1 MTFDM
6 QKVYDYIDQHAD
18 EYTEFLRT
26 LVRQPSIA
34 DTGEG
39 IQDMVKLVKK
49 SLRGIGAQ
57 PQEVPTPGNPVIY
70 AEIKGERDKTFG
82 FYDHYD
88 VQPVDPL
95 NEWVTPPYS
104 ADVRDGAIYGRGVAD
119 NKNGLASKIC
129 AVDAFLK
136 VYGKLPVNVK
146 FIVEGEEEIGSPNLE
161 VFAKAHPELL
171 ACDGY
176 NWEGGVKEP
185 GEPAQV
191 HFGAKGLLYVELEC
205 QGPKTDSHSCY
216 APIVTN
222 PAWRLVW
229 ALSTLKDKTDRVLIP
244 GFYDKVRPL
253 TQEEIDILKTDPYN
267 TEAAKEYFG
276 IGHFLN
282 GKTRDEVL
290 RGMYYEP
297 TCNICGLVSGY
308 IDPGQKTV
316 LPAKASVKI
325 DFRLVPD
332 QDPQE
337 IAAALRKHLDGNGF
351 EDVQLK
357 VTAAA
362 PAFRSDPHSP
372 FARAVVNALR
382 GLYGE
387 EPALHYSMDGTSPMH
402 VFCKE
407 QNIPAAMFGATS
419 DRSLIHAPNEH
430 LTISSYIED
439 IKIIAAVMNQMAL
452 ED

>member
-1 MTFDM
+1 MND
-6 QKVYDYIDQHAD
+6 
-18 EYTEFLRT
+18 
-26 LVRQPSIA
+26 
-34 DTGEG
+34 
-39 IQDMVKLVKK
+39 
-49 SLRGIGAQ
+49 
-57 PQEVPTPGNPVIY
+57 
-70 AEIKGERDKTFG
+70 
-82 FYDHYD
+82 
-88 VQPVDPL
+88 
-95 NEWVTPPYS
+95 
-104 ADVRDGAIYGRGVAD
+104 
-119 NKNGLASKIC
+119 
-129 AVDAFLK
+129 
-136 VYGKLPVNVK
+136 
-146 FIVEGEEEIGSPNLE
+146 
-161 VFAKAHPELL
+161 
-171 ACDGY
+171 
-176 NWEGGVKEP
+176 
-185 GEPAQV
+185 
-191 HFGAKGLLYVELEC
+191 
-205 QGPKTDSHSCY
+205 
-216 APIVTN
+216 
-222 PAWRLVW
+222 
-229 ALSTLKDKTDRVLIP
+229 
-244 GFYDKVRPL
+244 
-253 TQEEIDILKTDPYN
+253 
-267 TEAAKEYFG
+267 
-276 IGHFLN
+276 
-282 GKTRDEVL
+282 KTRDEVL

-332 QDPQE
+332 QNPQE
-337 IAAALRKHLDGNGF
+337 IAAALRKHLDDNGF
-351 EDVQLK
+351 ADVQLK